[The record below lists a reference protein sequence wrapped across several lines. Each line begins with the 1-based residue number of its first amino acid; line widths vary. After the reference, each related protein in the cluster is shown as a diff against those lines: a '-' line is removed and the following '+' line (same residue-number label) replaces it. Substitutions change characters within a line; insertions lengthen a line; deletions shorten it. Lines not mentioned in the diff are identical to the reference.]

1 VVEIQE
7 IAAIIGAIGG
17 LIVIIVMLYM
27 HLDRKITELD
37 RKMDVKLKELDERIA
52 VRLREFRGEIG
63 RDLEGLALVFYKL
76 LEILKDKGM
85 LDPGDVFKVFGSEY
99 IQRYSGRLSNPDSL
113 VEARKAE
120 LIRKAQARLITYEEA
135 LELQKL
141 LEEQKQKHESAGD
154 IVGAI
159 LALILLLALVWLIS
173 ELFKK
178 D

>member
-1 VVEIQE
+1 MEIQE

-17 LIVIIVMLYM
+17 IIVIIVMLYM

-76 LEILKDKGM
+76 LEILRDKGM
-85 LDPGDVFKVFGSEY
+85 LDPSDVFKVFGSEY
-99 IQRYSGRLSNPDSL
+99 LQRYSGRLSNPDSL

-141 LEEQKQKHESAGD
+141 LEEQKRKHESAGD

-159 LALILLLALVWLIS
+159 LALILLLALVWLTS
-173 ELFKK
+173 ELSGREG
-178 D
+178 